1 MGFGTSVYPRPGLVP
16 SHDRA
21 PAGKRSCGSQSG
33 TLERFNLGRYH
44 ARGMNDLL
52 ERKLGDL
59 PATPGVYLMKD
70 AAGVILYVGKAA
82 SLRSRVRSYFQSPDG
97 LVPRIQSLV
106 SEIADLEVIRT
117 ATESEAFLVEDSL
130 IKRHQPRFNVRLRDD
145 KRYPYLRITN
155 EPFPRILL
163 VRRREA
169 GGGRYFGP
177 FTNVKAMRATLKMA
191 QKLFPIR
198 TCTLD
203 LPLKTPRRPCLNFD
217 IGRCLGPCA
226 GSVSEAEYAA
236 AVDGAAQFLE
246 GRVAGLARDLR
257 GAMEAAARDQEFERA
272 AALRDRLT
280 ALLRT
285 LERQSVVSPDL
296 LDRDAIGLALGDERA
311 CAQVFLVREGRL
323 SARET
328 FHLRTP
334 AGAEPADVLESFL
347 TQYYSQATTV
357 PREILLPGDVD
368 DAPALAAWLA
378 TQRGG
383 AVRLV
388 VPKRG
393 DKRALVTLA
402 DENARFALKAS
413 EKEDS
418 AREEAT
424 EALVELAESL
434 SLTAFPQ
441 RIEAFDISNTQGQEA
456 TGAMVVFEGGRPRRD
471 AYRRFKVHISGK
483 SDDVAMMGE
492 VLRRR
497 FRRGLAELA
506 DPTIAR
512 GKFSEFP
519 DLVLVDGGR
528 GQLNAALA
536 VLDELNIEGLDLLG
550 LAKRQEEI
558 YRPGESSPRALAED
572 SRALLLLRHV
582 RDEAHRFAISY
593 HRRLRTRRSLGSVLD
608 SVPGVGPK
616 RKSALIKAFGSLD
629 RVLAA
634 PAEEI
639 AEKAGLSATL
649 AERIKKALGDSAAP
663 GTPNR

>member
-1 MGFGTSVYPRPGLVP
+1 MNESIEQKLAGLP
-16 SHDRA
+16 S
-21 PAGKRSCGSQSG
+21 
-33 TLERFNLGRYH
+33 
-44 ARGMNDLL
+44 
-52 ERKLGDL
+52 
-59 PATPGVYLMKD
+59 TPGVYLMKD
-70 AAGVILYVGKAA
+70 AAGQILYVGKAA

-97 LVPRIQSLV
+97 LAPRTQALV

-117 ATESEAFLVEDSL
+117 ATEPEAFLLEDAL

-145 KRYPYLRITN
+145 KRYPYLRITS
-155 EPFPRILL
+155 EPYPRVLL
-163 VRRREA
+163 VRRRQA
-169 GGGRYFGP
+169 DGGRYFGP
-177 FTNVKAMRATLKMA
+177 FTNVKAMRATLKLA

-226 GSVSEAEYAA
+226 GTVSESEYAT
-236 AVDGAAQFLE
+236 AVDGAARFLE
-246 GRVAGLARDLR
+246 GRVAGLAKELR
-257 GAMEAAARDQEFERA
+257 ASMEDAAARQEYERA
-272 AALRDRLT
+272 AGLRDRLG

-285 LERQSVVSPDL
+285 LERQSVVSSDL
-296 LDRDAIGLALGDERA
+296 ADRDAVGLALGEGRA

-334 AGAEPADVLESFL
+334 DGARAPDVLESFL
-347 TQYYSQATTV
+347 TQYYAQATSI
-357 PREILLPGDVD
+357 PREVLLPDSIGEP
-368 DAPALAAWLA
+368 PAMEAWL
-378 TQRGG
+378 TSVRSG
-383 AVRLV
+383 AVRLI

-393 DKRALVTLA
+393 DKRSLVLLA
-402 DENARFALKAS
+402 SDNARFALKAS
-413 EKEDS
+413 EKEDVV
-418 AREEAT
+418 REEAT
-424 EALVELAESL
+424 VALVELAETL
-434 SLTAFPQ
+434 SLATYPQ

-456 TGAMVVFEGGRPRRD
+456 TGSMVVFEGGRPRRD

-483 SDDVAMMGE
+483 SDDVAMMSE

-512 GKFSEFP
+512 GKFSELP
-519 DLVLVDGGR
+519 DLLLVDGGR

-536 VLDELNIEGLDLLG
+536 VLEELNIEGLDVLG

-558 YRPGESSPRALAED
+558 YVQGHGTPLSLPAD

-582 RDEAHRFAISY
+582 RDEAHRFAVSY

-608 SVPGVGPK
+608 EVPGIGPK
-616 RKSALIKAFGSLD
+616 RKSALVKAFGSLD
-629 RVLAA
+629 RILAA

-649 AERIKKALGDSAAP
+649 AERIKKALAG
-663 GTPNR
+663 GQT

>member
-1 MGFGTSVYPRPGLVP
+1 
-16 SHDRA
+16 
-21 PAGKRSCGSQSG
+21 
-33 TLERFNLGRYH
+33 
-44 ARGMNDLL
+44 MN
-52 ERKLGDL
+52 ESIEQKLADL
-59 PATPGVYLMKD
+59 PSTPGVYLMKD
-70 AAGVILYVGKAA
+70 AAGQILYVGKAA

-97 LVPRIQSLV
+97 LAPRTQALV

-117 ATESEAFLVEDSL
+117 ATEPEAFLLEDAL

-145 KRYPYLRITN
+145 KRYPYLRITS
-155 EPFPRILL
+155 EPFPRVLL
-163 VRRREA
+163 VRRRQA
-169 GGGRYFGP
+169 DGGRYFGP
-177 FTNVKAMRATLKMA
+177 VTNVKAMRGTLKLA

-226 GSVSEAEYAA
+226 GTVSETEYAT
-236 AVDGAAQFLE
+236 AVDGAARFLE
-246 GRVAGLARDLR
+246 GRVAGLARELR
-257 GAMEAAARDQEFERA
+257 AAMEDAAARQEYERA
-272 AALRDRLT
+272 AGLRDRLG

-285 LERQSVVSPDL
+285 LERQSVVSSDL
-296 LDRDAIGLALGDERA
+296 ADRDAIGLALGEGRA

-334 AGAEPADVLESFL
+334 EGAQVPDVLEPFL
-347 TQYYSQATTV
+347 TQYYAQATTI
-357 PREILLPGDVD
+357 PREVLLPEAIGETEAMEV
-368 DAPALAAWLA
+368 WL
-378 TQRGG
+378 TSVRGS
-383 AVRLV
+383 AVRLI

-393 DKRALVTLA
+393 DKRSLVLLA
-402 DENARFALKAS
+402 SDNARFALKAS
-413 EKEDS
+413 EKEDVV
-418 AREEAT
+418 REAAT
-424 EALVELAESL
+424 VALVELAESL
-434 SLTAFPQ
+434 SLATYPE

-456 TGAMVVFEGGRPRRD
+456 TGSMVVFEGGRPRRD

-483 SDDVAMMGE
+483 SDDVAMMSE

-497 FRRGLAELA
+497 FRRGLAEMA

-512 GKFSEFP
+512 GKFSELP
-519 DLVLVDGGR
+519 DLLLVDGGR

-536 VLDELNIEGLDLLG
+536 VLKELNIEGLDVLG

-558 YRPGESSPRALAED
+558 YAPDRGIPLSLPAD

-582 RDEAHRFAISY
+582 RDEAHRFAVSY

-608 SVPGVGPK
+608 EVPGIGPK
-616 RKSALIKAFGSLD
+616 RKSALVKAVGSLE

-634 PAEEI
+634 PPEEI
-639 AEKAGLSATL
+639 SRRAEIPLAL
-649 AERIKKALGDSAAP
+649 AERILNALGRNAA
-663 GTPNR
+663 